1 MRQRRR
7 RLSPHPFKFT
17 IASLTF
23 SWPRA
28 RKVKVSNNW
37 RPPYCSTRSILQ
49 PADSSRMNCSFDQ
62 GICVGTPAPALLLSV
77 RADEDDRRTAPS
89 PADYVGAHAYK
100 DSDTSVTI
108 SNDSMNMQQTSKTTA
123 RPFTIRCCYALG
135 AFIIGLLY
143 LIAASG
149 LFVVRLL
156 WHEDRFRGVP
166 RCPTSNRRRSR
177 SRSRRQVNSPSPT
190 QESTPGCE
198 SFGPYSTKGTP
209 PAAPTGSSRPFAK
222 KILAAPAKLL
232 RESSFLHRSH
242 ICPNPLNTLKAVR
255 CASSPPRR
263 LSGLNRAATAK
274 STTDFASKP
283 NRPGNGSGF
292 RMTSM
297 LGILRPKTRT
307 EPGFKAR
314 SASDPTPYAQPAH
327 PSDQSPTESR
337 RTSED
342 TLVEQH
348 PPAAAR
354 RYSWAH
360 VTHRRA
366 ASTPTPP
373 VVTRALT
380 STAVSPHMRREPSSR
395 PRRASEGS
403 PPANM
408 RRLDT
413 GELVRYHPP
422 NMLQE
427 TTFTQTFTNPFRPQP
442 KPAKTMSMITPT
454 PEEHNKTIGI
464 LLDPRHPPR
473 VSESAKGAQSSDKNR
488 SGFRR
493 TLGTVASKFKRSR
506 RNSSSSTES
515 SSSQPSAPMPDRGY
529 QSTVP
534 RTRSRSP
541 PHPTR
546 PLAKPNRTTPKSG
559 ETIGGSTAGERY
571 RSSLDSRRSMGN
583 KNTLGLSVVGEEGE
597 SSEDVRPRA
606 ERDASTGKV

>member
-28 RKVKVSNNW
+28 RKV
-37 RPPYCSTRSILQ
+37 
-49 PADSSRMNCSFDQ
+49 
-62 GICVGTPAPALLLSV
+62 
-77 RADEDDRRTAPS
+77 
-89 PADYVGAHAYK
+89 
-100 DSDTSVTI
+100 
-108 SNDSMNMQQTSKTTA
+108 KTTA